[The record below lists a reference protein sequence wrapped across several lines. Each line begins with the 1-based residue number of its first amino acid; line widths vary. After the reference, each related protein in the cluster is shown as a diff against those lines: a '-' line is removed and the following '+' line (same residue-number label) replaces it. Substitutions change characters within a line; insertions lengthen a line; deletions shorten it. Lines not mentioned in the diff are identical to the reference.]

1 MITENVSTLKIHKLT
16 QAQYDRELANGTIDE
31 TAIYLT
37 PDEAAPHIIT
47 SIDTSWT
54 ADTTNGGYT
63 KTVAVA
69 GILETDTPFVDV
81 VLGDNIETNATA
93 LKAWN
98 LVTRITTAD
107 GSITLYAN
115 GDAPTT
121 AFDIQLKVVR

>member
-1 MITENVSTLKIHKLT
+1 MITENLSTLKIHKLT

-31 TAIYLT
+31 TALYLT
-37 PDEAAPHIIT
+37 SDEAVPNIIVT
-47 SIDTSWT
+47 IDTSWT
-54 ADTTNGGYT
+54 EDTINGGYT

-69 GILETDTPFVDV
+69 GMLATDTPFVDV
-81 VLGDNIETNATA
+81 VLGDNIEANVTA

-98 LVTRITTAD
+98 LVTRITTAEN
-107 GSITLYAN
+107 SITLYAN

>member
-1 MITENVSTLKIHKLT
+1 MIIENLSTLKIHKLSKK
-16 QAQYDRELANGTIDE
+16 QYDKELAAGNIDK
-31 TAIYLT
+31 TALYLT
-37 PDEAAPHIIT
+37 PDEAVPNIIVT
-47 SIDTSWT
+47 IDTSWT

-69 GILETDTPFVDV
+69 GMLATDTPFVDV
-81 VLGDNIETNATA
+81 VLGDNIEANVTA

-98 LVTRITTAD
+98 LVTRITTAEN
-107 GSITLYAN
+107 SITLYAN